1 MEQTWWITLLI
12 AIIASAPGIIALFIG
27 KRKEKAD
34 IASTI
39 THAASELVDDLR
51 QEVAILRAR
60 AEKYEQDNVELH
72 CTVTLQAKQIVAL
85 TDIVESQDKQVIT
98 LTETVEKQDKQVVML
113 TDTAGKQAGR
123 IDEQDKQI
131 VTLTDTVE
139 RQALRIDEQDKE
151 IATLTYEN
159 TDLKSKLNGFSTRHS

>member
-51 QEVAILRAR
+51 QEVAILRTR
-60 AEKYEQDNVELH
+60 IDKYEKDIVELH
-72 CTVTLQAKQIVAL
+72 CTVTLQAKQIIAL
-85 TDIVESQDKQVIT
+85 TDTVDK
-98 LTETVEKQDKQVVML
+98 
-113 TDTAGKQAGR
+113 
-123 IDEQDKQI
+123 QDKQI

-139 RQALRIDEQDKE
+139 RQALRIDEQDRE
-151 IATLTYEN
+151 IALLTSEN